1 MCLYY
6 NYKLNYNKD
15 KEQKKILIQEVYNLP
30 YKKFVFEV
38 PFDTN
43 QSREIYLKA
52 KFDFRESEALDEW
65 MFEVKNVVT
74 FFSKNDSDVIFFQ
87 KNRLYS
93 DSLMEY
99 WLLHIV
105 FPIYFTLTDTYYFL
119 HTGSVEIENRAVL
132 FMGDSFAGKS
142 TLTDYFLKQKHPL
155 VTDDKLPTFYEEETF
170 YCVNS
175 HPYHRPYRKLEDL
188 GIKAKNVSQG
198 KLAIGNIYWLHP
210 VAEDAEVSIKEIKG
224 LKKFECLRYATEMDI
239 YVHKK
244 KRFEYI
250 TKLANTLH
258 IYEINV
264 PRKLERLE
272 EVYTAIVKHTQN
284 GEL

>member
-1 MCLYY
+1 MFTYG
-6 NYKLNYNKD
+6 
-15 KEQKKILIQEVYNLP
+15 
-30 YKKFVFEV
+30 FEV
-38 PFDTN
+38 KTSELVALPSIEEFLFTVDFDTN
-43 QSREIYLKA
+43 QSREICLKT
-52 KFDFRESEALDEW
+52 KFDFRESETLDEW
-65 MFEVKNVVT
+65 IFEIKDVVT
-74 FFSKNDSDVIFFQ
+74 FFCNSNSDIIYYYKNT
-87 KNRLYS
+87 LYT
-93 DSLMEY
+93 DELMKY

-105 FPIYFTLTDTYYFL
+105 LPLYYTLTDTYYFL
-119 HTGSVEIENRAVL
+119 HTGSVEINNKAVL

-142 TLTDYFLKQKHPL
+142 TLTDYFLKKEHPL
-155 VTDDKLPTFYEEETF
+155 VTDDKLPTFYEEDTF
-170 YCVNS
+170 FCVNS

-188 GIKAKNVSQG
+188 GIKAKNVWQD

-210 VAEDAEVSIKEIKG
+210 VGADEEVSIKEIKG

-250 TKLANTLH
+250 TKLANTLN

-272 EVYTAIVKHTQN
+272 EVYTTILKHTQT
-284 GEL
+284 GEH